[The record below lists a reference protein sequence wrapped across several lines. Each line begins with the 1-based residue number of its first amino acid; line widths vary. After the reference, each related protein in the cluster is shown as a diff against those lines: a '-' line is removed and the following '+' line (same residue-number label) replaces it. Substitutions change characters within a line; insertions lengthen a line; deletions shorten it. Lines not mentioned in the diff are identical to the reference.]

1 MSLTMTDNRNKA
13 TPLQA
18 DAGETVSAA
27 IRSADALADQIAN
40 DPAALER
47 LRQLIL
53 EGIDAGIECE
63 ADDDW
68 LESLAAP
75 IRQRAAARE

>member
-1 MSLTMTDNRNKA
+1 MSLTMTENRNKA
-13 TPLQA
+13 TPLHPAA
-18 DAGETVSAA
+18 DEAWSAA
-27 IRSADALADQIAN
+27 FRSAEAFADRIAD

-47 LRQLIL
+47 LKQLIL

-63 ADDDW
+63 ADEDW

-75 IRQRAAARE
+75 IRQRAAARG

>member
-1 MSLTMTDNRNKA
+1 MNPTMTEDRNKA
-13 TPLQA
+13 IPLQPA
-18 DAGETVSAA
+18 LDEAWSAA
-27 IRSADALADQIAN
+27 FRSAEEFADRIAD
-40 DPAALER
+40 DPAATER

-68 LESLAAP
+68 LESLAVQ
-75 IRQRAAARE
+75 IRQRAAARG